1 MTFKQLNSKVKNGNI
16 VFFGSSYLAGFPVAE
31 LAKMYGLDEEIYNR
45 SIANL
50 TMDQVQSYLNLCV
63 LDFMP
68 GKVFL
73 NIGEEDIKIGGFNMD
88 NFISKYE
95 WLLYTIHT
103 KTKATIYILPV
114 MSSSPI
120 ASALNIALEELANKY
135 GCKYIDTIPALT
147 SERPVLRTFELLKA
161 YLRTH
166 PLNFA
171 DAMEAGNNV
180 FFDNNNSMTNPT
192 LAGSHALS

>member
-1 MTFKQLNSKVKNGNI
+1 MLIACQFFKISGAFQD
-16 VFFGSSYLAGFPVAE
+16 FRPPVAAPWKLWNNHYRHL
-31 LAKMYGLDEEIYNR
+31 LAPPRNFGETPRNFDYPEFFDIENKKPDEMRDLIHYLKKLSVRQLD
-45 SIANL
+45 S
-50 TMDQVQSYLNLCV
+50 VS
-63 LDFMP
+63 
-68 GKVFL
+68 
-73 NIGEEDIKIGGFNMD
+73 
-88 NFISKYE
+88 FI
-95 WLLYTIHT
+95 
-103 KTKATIYILPV
+103 V
-114 MSSSPI
+114 
-120 ASALNIALEELANKY
+120 EELANKY